1 MKKNLIFIT
10 CVILYIV
17 TVTLTWVTYNSL
29 TKAAYI
35 SYVGTQENYSWSVVK
50 LYTSTIELRDALIKN
65 EHDEIAKKIDILF
78 SQVYVLNEGSEST
91 KYLYYENDFK
101 PLMLQFTSKL
111 TDIDREIESKKINS
125 NKIERDVDTLIYI
138 SRKILNSADHALV
151 SQKNVSISEY
161 TALRDKIR
169 NTLIMSHVILLVIII
184 ITLFRTL
191 EIKNNLKS
199 KSIDLLNKNAFLGK
213 LGHEMRSSLQVIIG
227 TIDLMMQEHTQ
238 SKNDNILRL
247 LRASEKIERQMKD
260 LSDYAKI
267 DSNETPINN
276 TTFNLYDLIRNVI
289 QDNNI
294 RFSSNEKILVDGDDH
309 LHLYS
314 DKDKIAQIIDNL
326 VSNSFKY
333 AKNKNKKIIFSL
345 ERESLLSLDIY
356 DEGIGIKADKI
367 KYIFTPFYRTTSNEI
382 PGVGMGLA
390 IVKGLTD
397 VMNGQISVDS
407 KYGKGTHFNIKLP
420 VQISVER
427 PIPRENEDE
436 TITLKNL
443 SILVIDDDIETL
455 NTISD
460 MLYSL
465 GQVVTKENDPNT
477 ALRKLRRV
485 PYDLVI
491 TDLQMPNLSGLE
503 IIENIKSGKGPNCM
517 TPFIIISAYHQID
530 EFNSHGRLCK
540 PVRKADLI
548 SILNKI

>member
-1 MKKNLIFIT
+1 
-10 CVILYIV
+10 
-17 TVTLTWVTYNSL
+17 
-29 TKAAYI
+29 
-35 SYVGTQENYSWSVVK
+35 
-50 LYTSTIELRDALIKN
+50 
-65 EHDEIAKKIDILF
+65 
-78 SQVYVLNEGSEST
+78 
-91 KYLYYENDFK
+91 
-101 PLMLQFTSKL
+101 
-111 TDIDREIESKKINS
+111 
-125 NKIERDVDTLIYI
+125 
-138 SRKILNSADHALV
+138 
-151 SQKNVSISEY
+151 
-161 TALRDKIR
+161 
-169 NTLIMSHVILLVIII
+169 MSHVILLVIII
-184 ITLFRTL
+184 ITLIRTL

-227 TIDLMMQEHTQ
+227 TIDLMMQEQTL

-276 TTFNLYDLIRNVI
+276 TTFNLYDLISNII

-294 RFSSNEKILVDGDDH
+294 RFSSSEKIIVDGEK
-309 LHLYS
+309 HLYLFS
-314 DKDKIAQIIDNL
+314 DKDKLAQIIDNL

-333 AKNKNKKIIFSL
+333 AKKQNKKIVFSL
-345 ERESLLSLDIY
+345 EKENMLSLDIY

-367 KYIFTPFYRTTSNEI
+367 KYIFTPFYRTSSNEI

-390 IVKGLTD
+390 IVRGLTD
-397 VMNGQISVDS
+397 VMNGQISVES

-420 VQISVER
+420 VQIPVEQ
-427 PIPRENEDE
+427 PILRENNDE
-436 TITLKNL
+436 SVTLRSL
-443 SILVIDDDIETL
+443 SILVIDDDTETL
-455 NTISD
+455 DTLTD

-465 GQVVTKENDPNT
+465 GQVVTKESDPDT

-503 IIENIKSGKGPNCM
+503 IMERIKSGKGPNYL
-517 TPFIIISAYHQID
+517 TPFIIISAYQQID
-530 EFNSHGRLCK
+530 EVNSHDRLCK

-548 SILNKI
+548 SMLKRV

>member
-50 LYTSTIELRDALIKN
+50 LYTSTIELRDALVKN

-78 SQVYVLNEGSEST
+78 SRVYVLNEGSEST

-101 PLMLQFTSKL
+101 PLMLEFTSKL
-111 TDIDREIESKKINS
+111 TDIDREIENKKNTSS
-125 NKIERDVDTLIYI
+125 NIKRDVDTLIYI

-184 ITLFRTL
+184 ITLIRTL

-227 TIDLMMQEHTQ
+227 TIDLMMQEQTL

-267 DSNETPINN
+267 DSNEPPINN
-276 TTFNLYDLIRNVI
+276 TTFNLYDLISNII

-294 RFSSNEKILVDGDDH
+294 RFSSSEKIIVDGEK
-309 LHLYS
+309 HLYLFS

-333 AKNKNKKIIFSL
+333 AKKQNKKIVFSL
-345 ERESLLSLDIY
+345 EKENMLSLDIY

-367 KYIFTPFYRTTSNEI
+367 KYIFTPFYRTSSNEI

-390 IVKGLTD
+390 IVRGLTD
-397 VMNGQISVDS
+397 VMNGQISVES

-420 VQISVER
+420 VQIPVEQ
-427 PIPRENEDE
+427 PILRENNDE
-436 TITLKNL
+436 SVTLRSL
-443 SILVIDDDIETL
+443 SILVIDDDTETL
-455 NTISD
+455 DTLTD

-465 GQVVTKENDPNT
+465 GQVVTKESDPDT

-503 IIENIKSGKGPNCM
+503 IMERIKSGKGPNYL
-517 TPFIIISAYHQID
+517 TPFIIISAYQQID
-530 EFNSHGRLCK
+530 EVNSHDRLCK

-548 SILNKI
+548 SMLKMV